1 MSLDKSLSPTKSILP
16 IPKDEPKPEF
26 KYEPM
31 EQDSNPIAIQNT
43 TSQADAEVN
52 CVQSRE
58 DMAAI
63 KIQKVYRGYMVRK
76 GSNPLKAWRKL
87 KMYMIS
93 QAVKRQGVS
102 SLMSIQTMARVQ
114 SEVRTRKIRMAQVN
128 EQLHQKRLNKLNVA
142 KCSERSGWDLSP
154 KSKEQVEESR
164 RRKMEAIE
172 RKEKVLAFT
181 NTRQQTW
188 RKNLQKS
195 ASSKWDVVRPWETGT
210 VGVMTKRQSA
220 PSNSKAVA
228 QSQSKVAKTEKA
240 WSPMSKSGP
249 ITAVVSGK
257 KRVQNTGAVV
267 GSAKKRWR

>member
-1 MSLDKSLSPTKSILP
+1 
-16 IPKDEPKPEF
+16 
-26 KYEPM
+26 
-31 EQDSNPIAIQNT
+31 
-43 TSQADAEVN
+43 
-52 CVQSRE
+52 
-58 DMAAI
+58 
-63 KIQKVYRGYMVRK
+63 
-76 GSNPLKAWRKL
+76 
-87 KMYMIS
+87 
-93 QAVKRQGVS
+93 
-102 SLMSIQTMARVQ
+102 
-114 SEVRTRKIRMAQVN
+114 
-128 EQLHQKRLNKLNVA
+128 NKLNIA
-142 KCSERSGWDLSP
+142 KSSERSGWDFSP

-210 VGVMTKRQSA
+210 VEVMTKRESA

-240 WSPMSKSGP
+240 WSPMSKPGP
-249 ITAVVSGK
+249 ITRVVSGK